1 MTPILS
7 LALILS
13 LTWTLTRSTATTC
26 WRVTRSTRRCGARC
40 NARCAPSARRST
52 ASRRRSCRPRTQTGR
67 PVVPPPPFKALP
79 RLQPVAGA
87 QLHLQPI
94 SSLLAGRHALLTAC
108 VGGQVQT
115 WARPEPNPHPDPNPT
130 ATRHPP
136 PAPTPK
142 SPLQVKTWARP
153 SEHDARCPAGRAPLA
168 NGGKAP

>member
-1 MTPILS
+1 MP
-7 LALILS
+7 
-13 LTWTLTRSTATTC
+13 TRAC
-26 WRVTRSTRRCGARC
+26 CCG
-40 NARCAPSARRST
+40 S
-52 ASRRRSCRPRTQTGR
+52 SRRRRTRSAPEASPNLSPYPNPSPSPDPNRDPDPSQEEADTEEEGALQEAGEP

-115 WARPEPNPHPDPNPT
+115 WARPEPNPHPDAN
-130 ATRHPP
+130 
-136 PAPTPK
+136 PAPTRNPPPEPARK